1 MAITSHHTT
10 NWFEVMSKGSK
21 HKQNINFRVFFLGNF
36 VIILRIPWG
45 FLNGDKSV
53 IFNALSTQCMAH
65 AFRFGSLTRW
75 SETMSDC
82 VHKRKVFYPI
92 ILTRFHYNSGNE
104 FNGWHWFFCVWN
116 FATVRR
122 FHCPRVNWNGLTDS
136 SEWLYQTTSNICVT
150 SLQRMFSQRSVT
162 SSHAWAQDFE
172 LTEASENDVLNC
184 LNPVL

>member
-21 HKQNINFRVFFLGNF
+21 HKQNINFRVVFLGNF

-45 FLNGDKSV
+45 CLNGDKSV
-53 IFNALSTQCMAH
+53 IFNALSTQWMAH

-104 FNGWHWFFCVWN
+104 FNGWHWFFVSGTLQL
-116 FATVRR
+116 FAVSIALGSIGTGSPTHRSD
-122 FHCPRVNWNGLTDS
+122 CIK
-136 SEWLYQTTSNICVT
+136 QQVT
-150 SLQRMFSQRSVT
+150 F
-162 SSHAWAQDFE
+162 A
-172 LTEASENDVLNC
+172 
-184 LNPVL
+184 